1 MFKKALFLGMIGFL
15 VSLTAIYINMPEPEI
30 SSADSSSLSYEDGID
45 GWISFG
51 NILAQNINEAFAM
64 RDNFFVSMFVRK
76 ATEETNLSNQPEV
89 IITEEDKTIFWTNG
103 TGRTGTKYTGL
114 QNTNNRKYTIR
125 DSVTIIETEIIS
137 TNKELIGYL
146 YLAIQNKPNVKEF
159 TEKGW
164 QFYGHVLS
172 TSNDIRGYVDDRDN
186 AGIKNYIDRVTKKED
201 IINLTILGSD
211 RTVVWNI
218 NNSNIGWIEQER
230 GNESEDKFYFS
241 QPVNYQGREVANIHF
256 LIKLPEKR
264 SVASS
269 GLVVKLKEILKFKNL
284 TIPLVS
290 FVILFLAGSV
300 LIKSA
305 PAVKAKRG
313 VSGKSSPELQNKIQI
328 LKEEIENLER
338 TKADVMEEVA
348 KKQKVQKDLE
358 EEIKN
363 LTEKKENISAEIETA
378 TAAAAE
384 AAEAAAATPTP
395 EETEV
400 SEEEE
405 KSEEDLLFD
414 RLLGE
419 DGKSDTKK
427 KEELELTQR
436 IVAKRREEIA
446 LSGKIEARR
455 KELLKLEQ
463 DIEKFKNNQ

>member
-1 MFKKALFLGMIGFL
+1 MVKKALFLGIIGFL
-15 VSLTAIYINMPEPEI
+15 VSLIAVYQNMPEPEV
-30 SSADSSSLSYEDGID
+30 SSVNSGSLSYEDGID

-64 RDNFFVSMFVRK
+64 KDNFFVSMFVKK

-89 IITEEDKTIFWTNG
+89 IITEEDKTIFWTNS
-103 TGRTGTKYTGL
+103 TGREGTKYTGL
-114 QNTNNRKYTIR
+114 QNTNNRKYAIR
-125 DSVTIIETEIIS
+125 DSVSIIETEIIS
-137 TNKELIGYL
+137 NNKELTGYL

-230 GNESEDKFYFS
+230 GKESEDKFYFS
-241 QPVNYQGREVANIHF
+241 QPINYQGRELANIHF

-269 GLVVKLKEILKFKNL
+269 GLVMKLKEIFKFKNL
-284 TIPLVS
+284 TIPIVS
-290 FVILFLAGSV
+290 FVILFLTGSV

-305 PAVKAKRG
+305 PAGKAPKG
-313 VSGKSSPELQNKIQI
+313 VSGKSSPELQNKIQV

-348 KKQKVQKDLE
+348 KKQKVHKDLE
-358 EEIKN
+358 EEVKN
-363 LTEKKENISAEIETA
+363 LTEQKENISAEVETA

-384 AAEAAAATPTP
+384 AAAKTPTP
-395 EETEV
+395 EEVTEV
-400 SEEEE
+400 SEKEE

-414 RLLGE
+414 KLLGE
-419 DGKSDTKK
+419 DSKSDTKK

>member
-1 MFKKALFLGMIGFL
+1 MFKKALFLGIIGFL
-15 VSLTAIYINMPEPEI
+15 VSLIAIYLNVPEPEI
-30 SSADSSSLSYEDGID
+30 SSANSGSLSYEDGID

-64 RDNFFVSMFVRK
+64 KDNFFVSMFVKK

-103 TGRTGTKYTGL
+103 TGREGTKYRGL
-114 QNTNNRKYTIR
+114 QNTNNKKYAIR
-125 DSVTIIETEIIS
+125 DSVSIIETEIIS
-137 TNKELIGYL
+137 NNKELTGYL

-201 IINLTILGSD
+201 IINLTILGLD

-230 GNESEDKFYFS
+230 GKESEDKFYFS
-241 QPVNYQGREVANIHF
+241 QPINYQGRELANIHF

-264 SVASS
+264 SIASS
-269 GLVVKLKEILKFKNL
+269 GLVMKLKEIFKFKNL
-284 TIPLVS
+284 TIPIVS
-290 FVILFLAGSV
+290 FVILFLTGSV

-305 PAVKAKRG
+305 PAGKAPKG
-313 VSGKSSPELQNKIQI
+313 VSGKSSPELQNKIQV

-348 KKQKVQKDLE
+348 KKQKVHKDLE

-363 LTEKKENISAEIETA
+363 LTEQKENISAEVETA
-378 TAAAAE
+378 TA
-384 AAEAAAATPTP
+384 AAAATPTP
-395 EETEV
+395 EEVTGV
-400 SEEEE
+400 SEKEE

-419 DGKSDTKK
+419 DSKSDTKK

>member
-1 MFKKALFLGMIGFL
+1 MVKKALFLGIIGFL
-15 VSLTAIYINMPEPEI
+15 VSLIAVYLNMPEPEV
-30 SSADSSSLSYEDGID
+30 SSQSSGSLSYEDGID

-64 RDNFFVSMFVRK
+64 KDNFFVSMFVKK

-89 IITEEDKTIFWTNG
+89 IITEEDKTIFWTNS
-103 TGRTGTKYTGL
+103 TGREGTKYTGL
-114 QNTNNRKYTIR
+114 QNTNNRKYAIR
-125 DSVTIIETEIIS
+125 DSVSIIETEIIS
-137 TNKELIGYL
+137 NNKELTGYL

-230 GNESEDKFYFS
+230 GKESEDKFYFS
-241 QPVNYQGREVANIHF
+241 QPINYQGRELANIHF

-264 SVASS
+264 SVASI
-269 GLVVKLKEILKFKNL
+269 GLVMKLKEIFKFKNL
-284 TIPLVS
+284 TIPIVS
-290 FVILFLAGSV
+290 FVILFLTGSV

-305 PAVKAKRG
+305 PAGKAPKG
-313 VSGKSSPELQNKIQI
+313 VSGKSSPELQNKIQV

-348 KKQKVQKDLE
+348 KKQKVHKDLE
-358 EEIKN
+358 EEVKN
-363 LTEKKENISAEIETA
+363 LTEQKENISAEVETA

-384 AAEAAAATPTP
+384 AAAKTPTP
-395 EETEV
+395 EEVTEV
-400 SEEEE
+400 SEKEE

-414 RLLGE
+414 KLLGE
-419 DGKSDTKK
+419 DSKSDTKK